1 MENQNEGCGETTR
14 RLRAIKVKGQDAAAK
29 LASIKQDL
37 PDPAEV
43 RRVIARARMEEAKAF
58 MPLVYD
64 EMRRISGEKFKKRRK
79 FTLGVTALAHE
90 AFFRVIRGK
99 NFDEIEDRGAFFA
112 VLGKAMENLLIEHHR
127 GRVRRSRDNDRA
139 QGFLQETDRRLV
151 ENGIHVERVRYVVDA
166 LSEDNPRQ
174 GDVCRLKFW
183 FGFKVRE
190 IADMLKVSEGT
201 VEGDWRFAKAYLKRE
216 LGDRN
221 N

>member
-1 MENQNEGCGETTR
+1 
-14 RLRAIKVKGQDAAAK
+14 
-29 LASIKQDL
+29 
-37 PDPAEV
+37 
-43 RRVIARARMEEAKAF
+43 
-58 MPLVYD
+58 
-64 EMRRISGEKFKKRRK
+64 
-79 FTLGVTALAHE
+79 
-90 AFFRVIRGK
+90 
-99 NFDEIEDRGAFFA
+99 
-112 VLGKAMENLLIEHHR
+112 
-127 GRVRRSRDNDRA
+127 
-139 QGFLQETDRRLV
+139 V